1 MSFKKKS
8 LAKLAKLR
16 SKSSHNIPDDLE
28 SDETQCSLL
37 SLQNKQKRMSL
48 HSSAHLD
55 IPLSKANAAS
65 TPNLGIH
72 PIQPILHHFGS
83 RSLARNH
90 SLKYLKS
97 SLHGS
102 NDPLSFDH
110 NFEKPEK
117 IVSDGSRLRRRLLRK
132 KIGGS
137 IDSNEYPST
146 SSSDSKELNT
156 PRRVKS
162 LRLAP
167 ILRLENENGVQVQ
180 NALSPT
186 EEVTSPISIPGTPKM
201 SRVRNAYAASRSPSI
216 SPTSTHSLNPN
227 PYESSSG
234 FPHSQSN
241 SPDEDDS
248 DNNSEELPTR
258 FFTPPLNGA
267 IDIEQELRMS
277 RRVSISKSRSMNSIP
292 SSQGSGVT
300 GQPPTTRDARGRSF
314 LMGSMGPTSLLG
326 AIELEK
332 CFPDRTIR
340 IFVGTWNM
348 NGNSPPRHLAE
359 FLLPQNLD
367 YVPDILVVGTQEGFP
382 DRHEWE
388 VRLQD
393 TLGPT
398 HVLFHSYSLG
408 TLHQAI
414 FLRRDLIWYC
424 SVPETESINT
434 RPGSQFKTKG
444 AIATGF
450 LLFGTSFLFVNSHL
464 TAHEE
469 NIKDRI
475 KDLKRIN
482 AMLSLSKTL
491 PLRAARHKD
500 ISDKFDCV
508 FWCGDLNFRIEQN
521 RDYVIR
527 EVQDGMSVLEFD
539 QLNYLRKEGLVFKG
553 YKECSISFQPTF
565 KYDVG
570 TDTFD
575 TSHKQRTPS
584 YTDRILFKHGQAT
597 HLKSLYYDSVQGVL
611 TSDHKPVWGMW
622 EAQIR
627 PGRDSIA
634 LAGGLFNREVYLDGL
649 KRRAEA
655 LQPVLSGKSSSH
667 MCNLQ

>member
-16 SKSSHNIPDDLE
+16 SKSSHNIPDDID
-28 SDETQCSLL
+28 SDETQSSL
-37 SLQNKQKRMSL
+37 SLQNKEKRMSL
-48 HSSAHLD
+48 HSGAHLD
-55 IPLSKANAAS
+55 IPLSKANAIS

-83 RSLARNH
+83 RSLSRNH

-110 NFEKPEK
+110 NFEKTVP
-117 IVSDGSRLRRRLLRK
+117 VSDGSRLRRRLLRK
-132 KIGGS
+132 KVGGS

-146 SSSDSKELNT
+146 SSSESKELNT

-167 ILRLENENGVQVQ
+167 IVRLENENGVQVQ
-180 NALSPT
+180 TALSPT
-186 EEVTSPISIPGTPKM
+186 EEVTSPISIPGTPKTA
-201 SRVRNAYAASRSPSI
+201 RVPNAYAASRSPSI

-241 SPDEDDS
+241 SLDEDES
-248 DNNSEELPTR
+248 DNNSEELPTM
-258 FFTPPLNGA
+258 FFTPPLNGGV
-267 IDIEQELRMS
+267 DIEQELRMS

-292 SSQGSGVT
+292 SSQGSGVA
-300 GQPPTTRDARGRSF
+300 GSGRPPTAKDARGRSF

-332 CFPDRTIR
+332 CFPDRIVR

-367 YVPDILVVGTQEGFP
+367 YVPDIMVVGTQEGFP

-398 HVLFHSYSLG
+398 HVLYHSYSLG

-444 AIATGF
+444 AVATGF

-539 QLNYLRKEGLVFKG
+539 QLNYLRKEGLVFQG

-584 YTDRILFKHGQAT
+584 YTDRILFKHSQAT

-655 LQPVLSGKSSSH
+655 LQPVLSGKNSSH